1 MRKRQ
6 SGKKL
11 LIRLYC
17 IMIAVTLL
25 CFGVCGAYSLASVR
39 QELRYCNEAALDV
52 FFQGL
57 QFIAEDLENFNELL
71 YGKDSLFGLLEMQNI
86 SIEQR
91 SAAEMNLRQL
101 CRSRTTACTGI
112 YLFQRG
118 DGFRYYSLGNSFL
131 GGNVIT
137 AQTVQ
142 ALADV
147 RAYWEGQDSAA
158 MQRWVLYGEDGKAL
172 LMHAVQRGSLYACAM
187 IDLNAYVRTRLT
199 DAAGAGIAYAFFDE
213 NRVLTETDYVRETGL
228 TLDDIRQADGGSRR
242 VHGGYLVLHTRV
254 SEELN
259 VGLCGMISLRG
270 VWANLRIYSALLAG
284 TLFVIGAI
292 FWAIYALMNRMLI
305 YPLDRIS
312 AASRRLASGAN
323 EIERQSEPILELDAI
338 QEALSGLVEQ
348 KVSLERETLSQA
360 YQKEHA
366 LLQYYQLQTRSHFFL
381 NCLKSIYNMAS
392 RGELEKTLRV
402 ITLFSNHLRYVF
414 HDSLSLMPVRAELA
428 EVEDYFHIIE
438 FERSDHILLT
448 KEIDPELLDF
458 PVPPLIIQ
466 TFLENFNKHN
476 ALSDRI
482 LRFTIRLDRVEMD
495 GQRYVRLRLSDNGVG
510 FDREALRTMEQQDG
524 VFSQYHV
531 GIQNLRRRMDILYQN
546 RYRIAFYN
554 NPGGGAC
561 SVIYLPCDE
570 TAAQRENGGKEESA

>member
-11 LIRLYC
+11 LIRLFC
-17 IMIAVTLL
+17 IMIAATLL
-25 CFGVCGAYSLASVR
+25 CFCVCGIYSLASVQR
-39 QELRYCNEAALDV
+39 ELGYCNEAALDV

-57 QFIAEDLENFNELL
+57 RFIAEDLESFNELI
-71 YGKDSLFGLLEMQNI
+71 YGKDSLFGLLEMQSI
-86 SIEQR
+86 TIEQR

-101 CRSRTTACTGI
+101 CRGRTTASTGI

-118 DGFRYYSLGNSFL
+118 DGFSYYSLGSSFL
-131 GGNVIT
+131 DDSVIT
-137 AQTVQ
+137 AATVKT
-142 ALADV
+142 LASV
-147 RAYWEGQDSAA
+147 REFWEGRENTEL
-158 MQRWVLYGEDGKAL
+158 QRWVLYDEDGEAL
-172 LMHAVQRGSLYACAM
+172 LMHAVQRGSFYSCAM
-187 IDLNAYVRTRLT
+187 IDLNAYVRSHRVESE
-199 DAAGAGIAYAFFDE
+199 GSGIAYAFFDE
-213 NRVLTETDYVRETGL
+213 DRILTETDYVRETGL
-228 TLDDIRQADGGSRR
+228 SIDDVRGAENSSRR
-242 VHGGYLVLHTRV
+242 VPGGFLVLHSRY
-254 SEELN
+254 SDDLN
-259 VGLCGMISLRG
+259 IGLCGMISMTG
-270 VWANLRIYSALLAG
+270 VWANLRIYIFLLVG

-292 FWAIYALMNRMLI
+292 FWAIYSLMNRMLI

-323 EIERQSEPILELDAI
+323 EIERTNEPILELDAI

-348 KVSLERETLSQA
+348 KVSLERESLNQA

-381 NCLKSIYNMAS
+381 NCLKSIYNMTS
-392 RGELEKTLRV
+392 RGEMEKTLRV

-414 HDSLSLMPVRAELA
+414 HDSLSLMPVSAELA

-438 FERSDHILLT
+438 FERTDHILLT
-448 KEIDPELLDF
+448 KEVEPELLDF

-482 LRFTIRLDRVEMD
+482 LRFMIRIDRVEME
-495 GQRYVRLRLSDNGVG
+495 GQSYVRLRLSDNGVG
-510 FDREALRTMEQQDG
+510 YDREALKTMEQNDG
-524 VFSQYHV
+524 VFSRYHV
-531 GIQNLRRRMDILYQN
+531 GIQNLRRRMDILYQD

-561 SVIYLPCDE
+561 SVIYLPSGADASGTE
-570 TAAQRENGGKEESA
+570 EAREDGSA